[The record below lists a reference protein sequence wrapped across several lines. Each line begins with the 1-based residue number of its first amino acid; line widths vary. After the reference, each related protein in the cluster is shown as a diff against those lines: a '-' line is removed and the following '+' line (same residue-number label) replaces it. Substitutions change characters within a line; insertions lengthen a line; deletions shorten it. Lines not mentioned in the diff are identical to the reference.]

1 MFQAIA
7 LTAAI
12 ADERTYKLISS
23 LIWKRKGKIDA
34 N

>member
-12 ADERTYKLISS
+12 ADEMAQNPISS
-23 LIWKRKGKIDA
+23 PIWKRKGKIDA